1 MDWRGQNELNR
12 TNCRIVCCLCNTIT
26 ELKKPNF
33 EQAKL
38 CLWSKKDWY
47 RGIENERKRKSE
59 RERERERFDKRE
71 NLNLLH
77 NDKIDSTRVFI
88 IH

>member
-1 MDWRGQNELNR
+1 M
-12 TNCRIVCCLCNTIT
+12 
-26 ELKKPNF
+26 
-33 EQAKL
+33 
-38 CLWSKKDWY
+38 
-47 RGIENERKRKSE
+47 IERNGNERKRKNKRERE

-77 NDKIDSTRVFI
+77 NDKIGSTRVFI

>member
-1 MDWRGQNELNR
+1 MR
-12 TNCRIVCCLCNTIT
+12 
-26 ELKKPNF
+26 
-33 EQAKL
+33 
-38 CLWSKKDWY
+38 
-47 RGIENERKRKSE
+47 ERERA

-77 NDKIDSTRVFI
+77 NDKIERTRVFI

>member
-1 MDWRGQNELNR
+1 M
-12 TNCRIVCCLCNTIT
+12 
-26 ELKKPNF
+26 
-33 EQAKL
+33 
-38 CLWSKKDWY
+38 WSKKDWY
-47 RGIENERKRKSE
+47 RGIENEREKKQE

-77 NDKIDSTRVFI
+77 NDKIESTRVFI

>member
-1 MDWRGQNELNR
+1 MR
-12 TNCRIVCCLCNTIT
+12 
-26 ELKKPNF
+26 
-33 EQAKL
+33 
-38 CLWSKKDWY
+38 
-47 RGIENERKRKSE
+47 EREKA

-77 NDKIDSTRVFI
+77 NDKIESTRVFI

>member
-1 MDWRGQNELNR
+1 MR
-12 TNCRIVCCLCNTIT
+12 
-26 ELKKPNF
+26 
-33 EQAKL
+33 
-38 CLWSKKDWY
+38 
-47 RGIENERKRKSE
+47 ERKSKRERE

-77 NDKIDSTRVFI
+77 NDKIESTRVFI